1 MSSPRPIITIIT
13 TSHYNKIE
21 FVKKKRETLCFWK
34 WYCESFLF
42 SSLIFL
48 EHLYTFTSQ
57 LIKDKFTQSPL
68 LLLQAIIIEFVKKKK
83 QTRNALFL
91 VMVRVREFTRAFFHI
106 HHVLF
111 AFNLWWKSE
120 VLTTMLLLLLTT
132 FWIASS
138 RSNWFVA
145 KMNIVSFKSSS
156 LHTFNKDVF
165 CDSFN
170 VRNCQDCSC
179 WPWNRERKVE
189 VVQKFFKVNGRDS
202 FAGDWSFLFESPQ
215 QIR

>member
-1 MSSPRPIITIIT
+1 MCIATYHLGILVHLDT
-13 TSHYNKIE
+13 
-21 FVKKKRETLCFWK
+21 
-34 WYCESFLF
+34 F
-42 SSLIFL
+42 S
-48 EHLYTFTSQ
+48 SQ
-57 LIKDKFTQSPL
+57 LIKHKFTQSPL

-170 VRNCQDCSC
+170 VRNCQDFSC
-179 WPWNRERKVE
+179 
-189 VVQKFFKVNGRDS
+189 
-202 FAGDWSFLFESPQ
+202 
-215 QIR
+215 

>member
-1 MSSPRPIITIIT
+1 MCIATYHLGILVHLDT
-13 TSHYNKIE
+13 
-21 FVKKKRETLCFWK
+21 
-34 WYCESFLF
+34 F
-42 SSLIFL
+42 S
-48 EHLYTFTSQ
+48 SQ
-57 LIKDKFTQSPL
+57 LIKHKFTQSPL

-145 KMNIVSFKSSS
+145 KINIVSFKSSS

-179 WPWNRERKVE
+179 
-189 VVQKFFKVNGRDS
+189 
-202 FAGDWSFLFESPQ
+202 
-215 QIR
+215 

>member
-1 MSSPRPIITIIT
+1 MCIATYHLGILVHLDT
-13 TSHYNKIE
+13 
-21 FVKKKRETLCFWK
+21 
-34 WYCESFLF
+34 F
-42 SSLIFL
+42 S
-48 EHLYTFTSQ
+48 SQ
-57 LIKDKFTQSPL
+57 LIKHKFTQSPL

-170 VRNCQDCSC
+170 VRNCHDCSC
-179 WPWNRERKVE
+179 
-189 VVQKFFKVNGRDS
+189 
-202 FAGDWSFLFESPQ
+202 
-215 QIR
+215 

>member
-1 MSSPRPIITIIT
+1 MCIATYHLGILVHLDT
-13 TSHYNKIE
+13 
-21 FVKKKRETLCFWK
+21 
-34 WYCESFLF
+34 F
-42 SSLIFL
+42 S
-48 EHLYTFTSQ
+48 SQ
-57 LIKDKFTQSPL
+57 LIKHKFTQSPL

-145 KMNIVSFKSSS
+145 KMNILSFKSSS

-165 CDSFN
+165 CDFFN

-179 WPWNRERKVE
+179 
-189 VVQKFFKVNGRDS
+189 
-202 FAGDWSFLFESPQ
+202 
-215 QIR
+215 

>member
-1 MSSPRPIITIIT
+1 MCIATYHLGILVHLDT
-13 TSHYNKIE
+13 
-21 FVKKKRETLCFWK
+21 
-34 WYCESFLF
+34 F
-42 SSLIFL
+42 S
-48 EHLYTFTSQ
+48 SQ
-57 LIKDKFTQSPL
+57 LIKHKFTQSPL

-83 QTRNALFL
+83 QTRDALFF
-91 VMVRVREFTRAFFHI
+91 VMVLVREFTRAFFHI

-165 CDSFN
+165 CDFFN

-179 WPWNRERKVE
+179 
-189 VVQKFFKVNGRDS
+189 
-202 FAGDWSFLFESPQ
+202 
-215 QIR
+215 

>member
-1 MSSPRPIITIIT
+1 MCIATYHLGILVHLDT
-13 TSHYNKIE
+13 
-21 FVKKKRETLCFWK
+21 
-34 WYCESFLF
+34 F
-42 SSLIFL
+42 S
-48 EHLYTFTSQ
+48 SQ
-57 LIKDKFTQSPL
+57 LIKHKFTQSPL

-83 QTRNALFL
+83 QTRNALFF
-91 VMVRVREFTRAFFHI
+91 VMVLVREFTRAFFHI

-179 WPWNRERKVE
+179 
-189 VVQKFFKVNGRDS
+189 
-202 FAGDWSFLFESPQ
+202 
-215 QIR
+215 

>member
-1 MSSPRPIITIIT
+1 MCIATYHLGILVHLDT
-13 TSHYNKIE
+13 
-21 FVKKKRETLCFWK
+21 
-34 WYCESFLF
+34 F
-42 SSLIFL
+42 S
-48 EHLYTFTSQ
+48 SQ
-57 LIKDKFTQSPL
+57 LIKHKFTQSPL

-156 LHTFNKDVF
+156 LHTFNKDAF

-179 WPWNRERKVE
+179 
-189 VVQKFFKVNGRDS
+189 
-202 FAGDWSFLFESPQ
+202 
-215 QIR
+215 

>member
-1 MSSPRPIITIIT
+1 M
-13 TSHYNKIE
+13 
-21 FVKKKRETLCFWK
+21 
-34 WYCESFLF
+34 
-42 SSLIFL
+42 
-48 EHLYTFTSQ
+48 
-57 LIKDKFTQSPL
+57 
-68 LLLQAIIIEFVKKKK
+68 
-83 QTRNALFL
+83 FL

-179 WPWNRERKVE
+179 
-189 VVQKFFKVNGRDS
+189 
-202 FAGDWSFLFESPQ
+202 
-215 QIR
+215 

>member
-1 MSSPRPIITIIT
+1 MCIATYHLGILVHLDT
-13 TSHYNKIE
+13 
-21 FVKKKRETLCFWK
+21 
-34 WYCESFLF
+34 F
-42 SSLIFL
+42 S
-48 EHLYTFTSQ
+48 SQ
-57 LIKDKFTQSPL
+57 LIKHKFTQSPL

-138 RSNWFVA
+138 RSNWFAA
-145 KMNIVSFKSSS
+145 KMNILSFKPSS

-165 CDSFN
+165 CDFFN

-179 WPWNRERKVE
+179 
-189 VVQKFFKVNGRDS
+189 
-202 FAGDWSFLFESPQ
+202 
-215 QIR
+215 

>member
-1 MSSPRPIITIIT
+1 MCIATYHLGILVHLDT
-13 TSHYNKIE
+13 
-21 FVKKKRETLCFWK
+21 
-34 WYCESFLF
+34 F
-42 SSLIFL
+42 S
-48 EHLYTFTSQ
+48 SQ
-57 LIKDKFTQSPL
+57 LIKHKFTQSPL

-145 KMNIVSFKSSS
+145 KMNILSFKSSS
-156 LHTFNKDVF
+156 LLTFNKDVF
-165 CDSFN
+165 CDFFN

-179 WPWNRERKVE
+179 
-189 VVQKFFKVNGRDS
+189 
-202 FAGDWSFLFESPQ
+202 
-215 QIR
+215 

>member
-13 TSHYNKIE
+13 TSHYNRICKKETRNALFLKMVLWKFSFFLINFPSA
-21 FVKKKRETLCFWK
+21 FVHVH
-34 WYCESFLF
+34 F
-42 SSLIFL
+42 STNQALVHPITTVITTSNYNRIF
-48 EHLYTFTSQ
+48 
-57 LIKDKFTQSPL
+57 
-68 LLLQAIIIEFVKKKK
+68 KKKK

-91 VMVRVREFTRAFFHI
+91 VMVRVREFTRIFFHI

-111 AFNLWWKSE
+111 AFNLWLE
-120 VLTTMLLLLLTT
+120 VRSTNNYAAV
-132 FWIASS
+132 IADHFLDYVFQIKLVRCKNEYS
-138 RSNWFVA
+138 
-145 KMNIVSFKSSS
+145 SFKFSS

-189 VVQKFFKVNGRDS
+189 VVQKFFKVNGRDR
-202 FAGDWSFLFESPQ
+202 FAGDWSFMFESPQ

>member
-1 MSSPRPIITIIT
+1 MLSFISTMSCLP
-13 TSHYNKIE
+13 
-21 FVKKKRETLCFWK
+21 
-34 WYCESFLF
+34 
-42 SSLIFL
+42 LICG
-48 EHLYTFTSQ
+48 
-57 LIKDKFTQSPL
+57 
-68 LLLQAIIIEFVKKKK
+68 
-83 QTRNALFL
+83 
-91 VMVRVREFTRAFFHI
+91 
-106 HHVLF
+106 
-111 AFNLWWKSE
+111 WKSE

-179 WPWNRERKVE
+179 
-189 VVQKFFKVNGRDS
+189 
-202 FAGDWSFLFESPQ
+202 
-215 QIR
+215 

>member
-1 MSSPRPIITIIT
+1 MCIATYHLGILVHLDT
-13 TSHYNKIE
+13 
-21 FVKKKRETLCFWK
+21 
-34 WYCESFLF
+34 F
-42 SSLIFL
+42 S
-48 EHLYTFTSQ
+48 SQ
-57 LIKDKFTQSPL
+57 LIKHKFTKSPL

-138 RSNWFVA
+138 RSNWFAA
-145 KMNIVSFKSSS
+145 KMNILSFKSSS
-156 LHTFNKDVF
+156 LLTFNKDVF
-165 CDSFN
+165 CDFFN

-179 WPWNRERKVE
+179 
-189 VVQKFFKVNGRDS
+189 
-202 FAGDWSFLFESPQ
+202 
-215 QIR
+215 

>member
-1 MSSPRPIITIIT
+1 MCIATYHLGILVHLDT
-13 TSHYNKIE
+13 
-21 FVKKKRETLCFWK
+21 
-34 WYCESFLF
+34 F
-42 SSLIFL
+42 S
-48 EHLYTFTSQ
+48 SQ
-57 LIKDKFTQSPL
+57 LIKHKFTQSPL

-138 RSNWFVA
+138 RSNWFAA
-145 KMNIVSFKSSS
+145 KMNILSFKSSS
-156 LHTFNKDVF
+156 LLTFNKDVF
-165 CDSFN
+165 CDFFN

-179 WPWNRERKVE
+179 
-189 VVQKFFKVNGRDS
+189 
-202 FAGDWSFLFESPQ
+202 
-215 QIR
+215 

>member
-1 MSSPRPIITIIT
+1 M
-13 TSHYNKIE
+13 
-21 FVKKKRETLCFWK
+21 
-34 WYCESFLF
+34 
-42 SSLIFL
+42 
-48 EHLYTFTSQ
+48 HLYTFTSQ

-179 WPWNRERKVE
+179 
-189 VVQKFFKVNGRDS
+189 
-202 FAGDWSFLFESPQ
+202 
-215 QIR
+215 

>member
-1 MSSPRPIITIIT
+1 MCIATYHLGILVHLDT
-13 TSHYNKIE
+13 
-21 FVKKKRETLCFWK
+21 
-34 WYCESFLF
+34 F
-42 SSLIFL
+42 S
-48 EHLYTFTSQ
+48 SQ
-57 LIKDKFTQSPL
+57 LIKHKFTQSPL

-91 VMVRVREFTRAFFHI
+91 AMVRVREFTRAFFHI

-145 KMNIVSFKSSS
+145 KMNILSFKSSS

-165 CDSFN
+165 CDFFN

-179 WPWNRERKVE
+179 
-189 VVQKFFKVNGRDS
+189 
-202 FAGDWSFLFESPQ
+202 
-215 QIR
+215 

>member
-1 MSSPRPIITIIT
+1 MCIATYHLGILVHLDT
-13 TSHYNKIE
+13 
-21 FVKKKRETLCFWK
+21 
-34 WYCESFLF
+34 F
-42 SSLIFL
+42 S
-48 EHLYTFTSQ
+48 SQ
-57 LIKDKFTQSPL
+57 LIKHKFTQSPL

-138 RSNWFVA
+138 RSNWFAA
-145 KMNIVSFKSSS
+145 KMNILSFKSSS

-165 CDSFN
+165 CDFFN

-179 WPWNRERKVE
+179 
-189 VVQKFFKVNGRDS
+189 
-202 FAGDWSFLFESPQ
+202 
-215 QIR
+215 

>member
-13 TSHYNKIE
+13 TSHYNRICKKETRNALFLKMVLWKFSFFLINFPSA
-21 FVKKKRETLCFWK
+21 FVHVH
-34 WYCESFLF
+34 F
-42 SSLIFL
+42 STNQGYVHPI
-48 EHLYTFTSQ
+48 TTIITTSNYNR
-57 LIKDKFTQSPL
+57 ICK
-68 LLLQAIIIEFVKKKK
+68 KKKK

-179 WPWNRERKVE
+179 WLWNRERKVE

-202 FAGDWSFLFESPQ
+202 FAGYWSFLVESPQ

>member
-1 MSSPRPIITIIT
+1 MCIATYHLDIL
-13 TSHYNKIE
+13 
-21 FVKKKRETLCFWK
+21 V
-34 WYCESFLF
+34 
-42 SSLIFL
+42 
-48 EHLYTFTSQ
+48 HLYTFSSQ
-57 LIKDKFTQSPL
+57 LIKHKFTQSAL

-83 QTRNALFL
+83 KQTRNALFL
-91 VMVRVREFTRAFFHI
+91 VMVSVREFTRALFHI

-111 AFNLWWKSE
+111 ASNLWWKSK

-179 WPWNRERKVE
+179 
-189 VVQKFFKVNGRDS
+189 
-202 FAGDWSFLFESPQ
+202 
-215 QIR
+215 

>member
-1 MSSPRPIITIIT
+1 MCIATYHLGIL
-13 TSHYNKIE
+13 
-21 FVKKKRETLCFWK
+21 V
-34 WYCESFLF
+34 
-42 SSLIFL
+42 
-48 EHLYTFTSQ
+48 HLYTFSSQ
-57 LIKDKFTQSPL
+57 LIKHKFTQSPL

-91 VMVRVREFTRAFFHI
+91 VMERVREFTRAFFHI

-138 RSNWFVA
+138 RSNWFAA
-145 KMNIVSFKSSS
+145 KMNILSFKSSS

-165 CDSFN
+165 CDFFN

-179 WPWNRERKVE
+179 
-189 VVQKFFKVNGRDS
+189 
-202 FAGDWSFLFESPQ
+202 
-215 QIR
+215 